1 MNYKKTTKAELIKD
15 HRSLVQ
21 KLAAAEKKLQKDRSD
36 AVDIISSEKKKIDT
50 LKQDIENIRLDN
62 ETLKRDK
69 RTAEDF
75 VLQAK
80 SKISSLEWDV
90 KAAASVSFVNQISL
104 IQTLKALHRAR
115 FMLNAYAI
123 MVTIII
129 ALYFVLPIAVVGILA
144 VLFVLTAL
152 MNRPQLKA
160 EWQDNADAESI
171 IYSREQLDK
180 IKTEQGLV

>member
-21 KLAAAEKKLQKDRSD
+21 KLAAANKKLQSDR
-36 AVDIISSEKKKIDT
+36 VDSLNIISAEQKKIEA
-50 LKQDIENIRLDN
+50 LKQDLEKSRKEN
-62 ETLKRDK
+62 EVLKRDK
-69 RTAEDF
+69 KTAQEF
-75 VLQAK
+75 VLQSK

-115 FMLNAYAI
+115 FMLNAYAV

-129 ALYFVLPIAVVGILA
+129 ALYFVLPIFVVGILA

-171 IYSREQLDK
+171 IYSREQIQK